1 MTLAACLIA
10 AAAFAQTKETRKV
23 AAFTGINMHIPGKVY
38 LTQGSPEKVELEGE
52 KDILAKIE
60 TNVSGGTLKIEQ
72 ASQWHNMHW
81 GDHEII
87 AYITVENIHDINL
100 SGSGEL
106 IGQTKITSNDLDLKV
121 SGSGSIQ
128 VDVNVTHSLAV
139 NLSGSGKLDLKG
151 NCKTFGSHVSG
162 SGKIKLDA
170 SISDEAEFE
179 ISGSGRIEAS
189 GAAHSVK
196 ASISG
201 SGKVL
206 GANLET
212 TSCEINLS
220 GSGDVEINV
229 KDSLDARISGSGT
242 VSYKGNPS
250 HVNSNASGSGKLR
263 KL

>member
-1 MTLAACLIA
+1 MSLAMCLIA
-10 AAAFAQTKETRKV
+10 VIGFAQNKETRSV
-23 AAFTGINMHIPGKVY
+23 ATFTGINIHIPGKVY
-38 LTQGSPEKVELEGE
+38 LTQGTPQKVELEGD
-52 KDILAKIE
+52 KDLLAKIE

-72 ASQWHNMHW
+72 ASQWHNMNW
-81 GDHEII
+81 NGREII
-87 AYITVENIHDINL
+87 TYITVENIHNINL

-106 IGQTKITSNDLDLKV
+106 IGQTKITSEDLDLKV

-128 VDVNVTHSLAV
+128 VEVNVAHSLDA

-151 NCKTFGSHVSG
+151 SCKKIDSHVSG
-162 SGKIKLDA
+162 SGRVKLDA
-170 SISDEAEFE
+170 SISDRAEFE
-179 ISGSGRIEAS
+179 ISGSGKIEAS
-189 GAAHSVK
+189 GSANSVK

-229 KDSLDARISGSGT
+229 KDSLDAHISGSGT

-263 KL
+263 KM